1 MIDLRSDT
9 VTKPTAA
16 MLEAMAKAEVGDD
29 VYGEDPTINRLQEK
43 CADLFGKQ
51 AALFVVS
58 GSMGN
63 LVSLLAHCQ
72 RGDEIIVGK
81 CNHIFLWE
89 QGGAASLGG
98 IHTSTIDNSKD
109 GTLPLAEIESA
120 IRFDDPHCPISR
132 LVCIENTQDGRVL
145 SKDYTE
151 SVGAFCRDKNLSLHL
166 DGARIFN
173 AATALKLN
181 VKSLTAPVDSV
192 QMCFSKGLSAPV
204 GSIVVGSKEFI
215 KKAHRA
221 RKLVGGS
228 MRQAGVLAAACIVA
242 LDTMVERLQEDHD
255 NARLLADGLKNIAEL
270 EIEPVY
276 TNMVFFKKKD
286 GDVTNLMQTLRE
298 SGLLAN
304 NVDKYRVRLVTHYG
318 LEKDDIKK
326 AVDIISKATRQS
338 ARV

>member
-9 VTKPTAA
+9 VTKPTKA

-43 CADLFGKQ
+43 CAELFGKE

-63 LVSLLAHCQ
+63 LVSLLSHCQ

-81 CNHIFLWE
+81 CNHIFQWE

-98 IHTSTIDNSKD
+98 IHTQTVDNRKD
-109 GTLPLAEIESA
+109 GTLPLNEIEAA
-120 IRFDDPHCPISR
+120 IRFDDPHCPITR
-132 LVCIENTQDGRVL
+132 LVCLENTQDGRVL
-145 SKDYTE
+145 TKEYTDA
-151 SVGAFCRDKNLSLHL
+151 VGQFCRQNKLLLHL

-173 AATALKLN
+173 AATALKLP
-181 VKSLTAPVDSV
+181 VKALVAPADSL

-204 GSIVVGSKEFI
+204 GSIVAGAKEFI

-228 MRQAGVLAAACIVA
+228 MRQAGVLAAACSVA
-242 LDTMVERLQEDHD
+242 LDTMVDRLEEDHA
-255 NARLLADGLKNIAEL
+255 NARLLADGLKEIPQLN
-270 EIEPVY
+270 IEPVES
-276 TNMVFFKKKD
+276 NMVFFSLKD
-286 GDVTNLMQTLRE
+286 GDVSKLSQKLKEN
-298 SGLLAN
+298 GLLAN
-304 NVDKYRVRLVTHYG
+304 SVDRYRIRMVTHYG
-318 LEKDDIKK
+318 IEKEDIKK
-326 AVDIISKATRQS
+326 AVDIVSKATRQT
-338 ARV
+338 AAV